1 MLNPTHYGR
10 LQVQP
15 LPSEENVHYS
25 LSPPIHTSGSPRYL
39 RGLPKSH
46 GAICSA
52 NNLSAGT
59 IHELG
64 QPANAAHEETRIDIE
79 ENNRRVA
86 IGVPPVSHK
95 GGLKGEAA
103 VR

>member
-1 MLNPTHYGR
+1 M
-10 LQVQP
+10 
-15 LPSEENVHYS
+15 HYS
-25 LSPPIHTSGSPRYL
+25 LPPSTLTSGSPRDL

-52 NNLSAGT
+52 NNLPAGT

-64 QPANAAHEETRIDIE
+64 QPTNAAHEETCIDIE

-95 GGLKGEAA
+95 GGLKGEVA
-103 VR
+103 VQ

>member
-1 MLNPTHYGR
+1 M
-10 LQVQP
+10 VI
-15 LPSEENVHYS
+15 S
-25 LSPPIHTSGSPRYL
+25 LSSPILASGSPKYL

-52 NNLSAGT
+52 NNLPTGT

-64 QPANAAHEETRIDIE
+64 QPAKAAHEETCIDIE

-103 VR
+103 VQ